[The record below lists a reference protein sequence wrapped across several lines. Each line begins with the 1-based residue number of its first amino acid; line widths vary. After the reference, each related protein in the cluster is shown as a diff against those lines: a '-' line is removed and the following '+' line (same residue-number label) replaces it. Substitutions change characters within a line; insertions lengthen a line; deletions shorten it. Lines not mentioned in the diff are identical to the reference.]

1 MRSSL
6 SDDIEGAE
14 QSIIDW
20 YDGIVSSIASLDQQQ
35 VFVSL
40 LAWDQEVDKKVYAVV
55 PIDGAI
61 SDSMRLLLSD
71 DPGTTKQERW
81 DAIQDQIAQLRSSC
95 RGTALLVECR
105 QFGKRPTMQ
114 KEVEIDDD
122 LRAQLGRGVE
132 VALEKKNVDKWF
144 RLVGGDI

>member
-1 MRSSL
+1 MQSSL
-6 SDDIEGAE
+6 SDDIGGAE
-14 QSIIDW
+14 QNIIDW

-40 LAWDQEVDKKVYAVV
+40 LAWNQEVDKKVYAVV

-61 SDSMRLLLSD
+61 SDSLRLLLSD
-71 DPGTTKQERW
+71 DPETTKQARW
-81 DAIQDQIAQLRSSC
+81 DAIQDQVAQLRSNC

-105 QFGKRPTMQ
+105 QFGKPPTMQ

-122 LRAQLGRGVE
+122 LRSQLGRGVE
-132 VALEKKNVDKWF
+132 VALEKKHVKKWF
-144 RLVGGDI
+144 RLVEAG